1 MNEYRKLIW
10 DIKEVADKNDNG
22 IGNILKVQK
31 VMSLDAHEIHVFL
44 SHRIEKRKLVS
55 SIRKK
60 QTQK

>member
-1 MNEYRKLIW
+1 MNQYSELIKY
-10 DIKEVADKNDNG
+10 IKEITDKNDNG

-55 SIRKK
+55 SIKK
-60 QTQK
+60 NK